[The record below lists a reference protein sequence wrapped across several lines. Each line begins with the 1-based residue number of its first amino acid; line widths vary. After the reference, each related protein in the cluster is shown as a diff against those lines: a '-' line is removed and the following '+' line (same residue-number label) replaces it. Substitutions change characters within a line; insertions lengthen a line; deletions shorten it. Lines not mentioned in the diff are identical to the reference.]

1 MATVNFLYRSTKE
14 NNPFNVRLLFREE
27 GKDFLI
33 EANSKVSVYSREELI
48 ENPKLSA
55 KEFWKKFGKK
65 KPKDLA
71 SINKKNGLD
80 EAFNKLTNAILNAFE
95 KINYQNATKEWLQS
109 VIDESHN
116 PNLKIGLPDNLIDF
130 MTYYLDMRTEAKH
143 NTKKKFVTVLNKLKT
158 NSKKFGNAPILMS
171 DINDDFKHK
180 YSEVFSNYSTNTIC
194 HDLSLIKTICR
205 YAEEKGLQI
214 NKEVF
219 KWTFKTEKIEIVY
232 LNEDDLLKIENTTD
246 LPDYLD
252 NAKDWL
258 LISCYTAQRIS
269 DFMRFD
275 KSMIRTE
282 KNKQGKKVQLIE
294 FTQVKTSATI
304 AVPLHQKVIEIL
316 EKRSGDF
323 PRPISDQKYNDYIKE
338 VCKAA
343 KINDLIKGSIMV
355 ETEEGSGIFR
365 KKPGVYQ
372 KWELVTSH
380 IGRRSFASNYFGVI
394 PTRLI
399 MSATGH
405 TKEDM
410 FMKYIGKTQ
419 TEQAKEL
426 ANWF

>member
-27 GKDFLI
+27 GKDYLI
-33 EANSKVSVYSREELI
+33 ESNSKISVYSRDELI

-55 KEFWKKFGKK
+55 KEFWKKYGKK
-65 KPKDLA
+65 NSKDL
-71 SINKKNGLD
+71 SIINRKESLTT
-80 EAFNKLTNAILNAFE
+80 EFNKLTNVILNAFE

-109 VIDESHN
+109 VIDEAHN
-116 PNLKIGLPDNLIDF
+116 PNVRNGLPDNLIDF
-130 MTYYLDMRTEAKH
+130 MSYYLDVRTEAKH
-143 NTKKKFVTVLNKLKT
+143 NTKKKFVTVQNKLKS

-171 DINDDFKHK
+171 EINDDFRQK
-180 YSEVFSNYSTNTIC
+180 YTQVFSNYSTNTIC

-205 YAEEKGLQI
+205 YAEDKGVQI

-232 LNEDDLLKIENTTD
+232 LNEDDLLKIQNTTD

-294 FTQVKTSATI
+294 FTQVKTSSTI

-316 EKRSGDF
+316 EKRNGDF

-343 KINDLIKGSIMV
+343 KINERVKGSIMV
-355 ETEEGSGIFR
+355 ETEENSGIYR
-365 KKPGVYQ
+365 KKQGTYY

-380 IGRRSFASNYFGVI
+380 IGRRSFATNYFGVI

-405 TKEDM
+405 AKEDM

-426 ANWF
+426 FNWF

>member
-27 GKDFLI
+27 GEDFLI
-33 EANSKVSVYSREELI
+33 EANSKILVYSRDELI

-55 KEFWKKFGKK
+55 KEFWKKYGKK
-65 KPKDLA
+65 NSKDLA
-71 SINKKNGLD
+71 IINRKENLSA
-80 EAFNKLTNAILNAFE
+80 EFNKLTNAILNAFE

-109 VIDESHN
+109 VIDEFHN

-130 MTYYLDMRTEAKH
+130 MTYYLDMRTDAKH
-143 NTKKKFVTVLNKLKT
+143 NTKKKFVTVLNKLKI
-158 NSKKFGNAPILMS
+158 NSKKFGNAPVLMS
-171 DINDDFKHK
+171 DINDVFKQK
-180 YSEVFSNYSTNTIC
+180 YYEVFSNYSTNTIC

-219 KWTFKTEKIEIVY
+219 KWTFTTEKIEIVY
-232 LNEDDLLKIENTTD
+232 LNEDDLLKLENTTD
-246 LPDYLD
+246 LPDFLD

-269 DFMRFD
+269 DFMRFN

-294 FTQVKTSATI
+294 FKQVKTNSDI

-316 EKRSGDF
+316 KKRNGDF

-338 VCKAA
+338 VCKVAQ
-343 KINDLIKGSIMV
+343 INDLIKGSIMV

-405 TKEDM
+405 KKEEM
-410 FMKYIGKTQ
+410 LLRYIGKTQ

-426 ANWF
+426 FNWF

>member
-27 GKDFLI
+27 GKDYLI
-33 EANSKVSVYSREELI
+33 EANSKISVYSRDELI

-55 KEFWKKFGKK
+55 KEFWKKYGKK
-65 KPKDLA
+65 NSKDLTI
-71 SINKKNGLD
+71 INRKESLTT
-80 EAFNKLTNAILNAFE
+80 EFNKLTNVILNAFE
-95 KINYQNATKEWLQS
+95 KINYQDATKEWLQT

-130 MTYYLDMRTEAKH
+130 MTYYLDMRTDAKH
-143 NTKKKFVTVLNKLKT
+143 NTKKKFVTVLNKLKN

-171 DINDDFKHK
+171 DVNNDFRKK
-180 YSEVFSNYSTNTIC
+180 YTEVFSNYSTNTIC
-194 HDLSLIKTICR
+194 HDLSLIKTVCR
-205 YAEEKGLQI
+205 YAEDKGLQI
-214 NKEVF
+214 SKEVF

-294 FTQVKTSATI
+294 FTQVKTSSTI

-316 EKRSGDF
+316 EKRNGDF

-343 KINDLIKGSIMV
+343 EINDLIKGSVMV

-380 IGRRSFASNYFGVI
+380 IGRRSFATNYFGVI

-405 TKEDM
+405 AKEDM

-426 ANWF
+426 FNWF